1 MPSPGVAG
9 GGREGSG
16 GLSLGAGGKSGN
28 GAGGA
33 GGASR
38 AGGRFAGVNCGDPE
52 VAEC

>member
-1 MPSPGVAG
+1 MPFERLVLFHFQANAA
-9 GGREGSG
+9 R
-16 GLSLGAGGKSGN
+16 LGAGGKSGN